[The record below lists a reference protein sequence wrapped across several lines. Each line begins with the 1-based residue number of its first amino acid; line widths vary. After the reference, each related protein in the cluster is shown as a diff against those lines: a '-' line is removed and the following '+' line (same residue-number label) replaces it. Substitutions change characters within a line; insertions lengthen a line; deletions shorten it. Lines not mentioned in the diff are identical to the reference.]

1 MVESAELSGTTITV
15 ENAKHSPKLVAW
27 MEAMGD
33 YFNARMGLTGDNYSY
48 EEVFGHEQPMEIVKD
63 ASHS

>member
-1 MVESAELSGTTITV
+1 MIEATQLSGTTITV

-33 YFNARMGLTGDNYSY
+33 YSNVRMGLAGDNYSY
-48 EEVFGHEQPMEIVKD
+48 EEVFGHKQPVEKAND
-63 ASHS
+63 QS

>member
-33 YFNARMGLTGDNYSY
+33 YFNARMGSASDNYSY
-48 EEVFGHEQPMEIVKD
+48 EEVFGHKQPMEKSND
-63 ASHS
+63 QS